1 MLPRGESEPGSD
13 RLNIQQLTS
22 SPIERESI
30 GSGAAGGAA
39 LGAVLSLVVATS
51 AVVPIIGAIIGAI
64 GGAGAGH
71 FANQFIQRQKRG
83 NGVAGLRR

>member
-1 MLPRGESEPGSD
+1 MLQRRESEPGSG
-13 RLNIQQLTS
+13 RLNIQQIAS

-39 LGAVLSLVVATS
+39 LGAVLSLVIATS
-51 AVVPIIGAIIGAI
+51 AVVPIIGALVGAL

-71 FANQFIQRQKRG
+71 LANQFIQRH
-83 NGVAGLRR
+83 RRETGIAKVGR